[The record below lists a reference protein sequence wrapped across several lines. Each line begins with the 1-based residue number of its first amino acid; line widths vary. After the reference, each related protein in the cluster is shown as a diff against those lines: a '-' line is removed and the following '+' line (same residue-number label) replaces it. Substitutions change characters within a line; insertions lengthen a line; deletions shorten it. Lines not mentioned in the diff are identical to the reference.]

1 METISLMG
9 EIIGRFSKNIPLP
22 QAQAVRNDVK

>member
-9 EIIGRFSKNIPLP
+9 EIIGRFSKEYTPP

>member
-9 EIIGRFSKNIPLP
+9 EIIGRFLQEYTPP

>member
-9 EIIGRFSKNIPLP
+9 EIIGRFSNITPP

>member
-9 EIIGRFSKNIPLP
+9 EIIGRFSKNIRLC
-22 QAQAVRNDVK
+22 AQAVRNDVK